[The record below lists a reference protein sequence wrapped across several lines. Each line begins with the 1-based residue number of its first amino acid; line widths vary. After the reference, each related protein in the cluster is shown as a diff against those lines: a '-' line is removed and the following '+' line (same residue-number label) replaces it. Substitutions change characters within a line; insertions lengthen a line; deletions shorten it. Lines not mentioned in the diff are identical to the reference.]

1 MYKKVGFN
9 DLPRIKEMM
18 EGNDVE
24 KRTGIKRKTTKN
36 NTQGRINKDE
46 EQERLREETERHLEI
61 TNLHYRRFYDDELEN
76 NKELFPKDPF
86 INVPIKRG

>member
-1 MYKKVGFN
+1 
-9 DLPRIKEMM
+9 MM
-18 EGNDVE
+18 EGNDAE

-46 EQERLREETERHLEI
+46 EHERLREETERHLEI